1 MLCQWFHDAGG
12 AGATSQSKQGSQR
25 DAAKQAQPLASQLPA
40 SPNQTSP
47 TLSGSAS
54 TQPSKTRST
63 QAHAADT
70 ASSNQSKAEV
80 QQKLDQPTQTAP
92 NLEQPSSYAAFQ
104 QQSSSAL
111 RSRSSKAADARPRR
125 TWPSIRNGKSGRSGN
140 VLVDEYSSVIS
151 DSEDSDAEEA
161 QQPVSMLRN
170 VSASMIQSS
179 KSSAVQA

>member
-25 DAAKQAQPLASQLPA
+25 DAAKQAQPLASPLPA

-70 ASSNQSKAEV
+70 TSSNQSKAHV
-80 QQKLDQPTQTAP
+80 QQKLDQTTQTAS
-92 NLEQPSSYAAFQ
+92 NLEQPSSSAFK

-125 TWPSIRNGKSGRSGN
+125 TWPSIRNGKPGRSVN

-170 VSASMIQSS
+170 VSANMIQSS